1 MVKRHIFKSLKV
13 DHQPVTLDFV
23 LFSQIIQQ
31 LKFNQKIFRVELHRL
46 FFCKRLGFKKMLFQK
61 KKFFCSKNVRVL
73 ITEEASEGLKLS
85 QVNSVEFI
93 FNFFSSRE
101 IV

>member
-1 MVKRHIFKSLKV
+1 MLSA
-13 DHQPVTLDFV
+13 
-23 LFSQIIQQ
+23 
-31 LKFNQKIFRVELHRL
+31 
-46 FFCKRLGFKKMLFQK
+46 LGFQKMLFQK

-93 FNFFSSRE
+93 INFFSSRE
-101 IV
+101 IVWTQS